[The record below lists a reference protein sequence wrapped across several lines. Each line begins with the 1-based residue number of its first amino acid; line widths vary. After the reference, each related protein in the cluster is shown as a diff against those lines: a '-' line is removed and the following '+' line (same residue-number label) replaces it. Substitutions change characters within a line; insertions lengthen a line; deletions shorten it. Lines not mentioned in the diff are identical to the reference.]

1 MLIEYRSGEEIL
13 AAIVKKKFFKLTYGE
28 TQVFP

>member
-1 MLIEYRSGEEIL
+1 MLIEYRCGEEIL
-13 AAIVKKKFFKLTYGE
+13 AAIVKKYFKLTYGE